1 MKTYTEKIKKR
12 IGRSSAVI
20 LVYHK
25 KELKNIL
32 TFLEKSSENYL
43 WVRTAK
49 SCIHADRKVYLA
61 GVYNSQKYSNY
72 TKENNCNVSNR
83 YTRGAIKQI
92 FFI

>member
-32 TFLEKSSENYL
+32 AFLEKSSENYL
-43 WVRTAK
+43 WVKIAK

-61 GVYNSQKYSNY
+61 GVYNSQKIF
-72 TKENNCNVSNR
+72 KLHKR
-83 YTRGAIKQI
+83 KQL
-92 FFI
+92 